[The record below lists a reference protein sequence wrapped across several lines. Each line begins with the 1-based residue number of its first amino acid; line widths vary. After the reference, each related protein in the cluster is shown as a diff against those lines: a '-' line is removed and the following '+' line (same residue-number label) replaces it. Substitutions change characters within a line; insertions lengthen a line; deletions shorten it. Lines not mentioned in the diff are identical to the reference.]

1 MKQDGMNSQYHL
13 IFCFIRLQLGKNFL
27 PQLDCDYASF
37 FHDIW
42 KPVVI
47 TEDQTSSKICLYIP
61 LYHNLMEIK
70 MEILESKKLTTYHLK
85 MHHSLSHP

>member
-1 MKQDGMNSQYHL
+1 MHCRYETRRHEQSISPDFMIYQDTIGEKTSCLNWIVITQV
-13 IFCFIRLQLGKNFL
+13 
-27 PQLDCDYASF
+27 F

-47 TEDQTSSKICLYIP
+47 TKDHTSSKYI
-61 LYHNLMEIK
+61 YHNLMEIK

>member
-27 PQLDCDYASF
+27 PQLDCNYASF
-37 FHDIW
+37 FRDIW

-47 TEDQTSSKICLYIP
+47 TEDQTSGKICIYI
-61 LYHNLMEIK
+61 H
-70 MEILESKKLTTYHLK
+70 TTIPQPHGYQNGN
-85 MHHSLSHP
+85 PGI